1 MTSNKMVKTITEAAT
16 LVGISAGVGWVG
28 RKVLKEPLISDP
40 SSNIMK
46 YAKWVDSLG
55 SQHFSQGLSCKGGK
69 VIPDN
74 M

>member
-1 MTSNKMVKTITEAAT
+1 MSSTKMVKTITESAT

-28 RKVLKEPLISDP
+28 RKVLKEPFISDP
-40 SSNIMK
+40 SSNIMN
-46 YAKWVDSLG
+46 YAKWVAV
-55 SQHFSQGLSCKGGK
+55 LSASIFLRDYLIKEK

>member
-1 MTSNKMVKTITEAAT
+1 MSSNKMVKTITEAAT

-28 RKVLKEPLISDP
+28 RKVLKEPFISDP
-40 SSNIMK
+40 SSNIMN
-46 YAKWVDSLG
+46 YAKWVASW
-55 SQHFSQGLSCKGGK
+55 QPAFSSETILVKEK